1 MKITDLLS
9 VKAVELNVTA
19 NSKEEIICKA
29 VDLMVMQGNISDKEE
44 YLKAVLAREEGN

>member
-19 NSKEEIICKA
+19 NSKEEIIRKA

-44 YLKAVLAREEGN
+44 YLKAVLAREERN